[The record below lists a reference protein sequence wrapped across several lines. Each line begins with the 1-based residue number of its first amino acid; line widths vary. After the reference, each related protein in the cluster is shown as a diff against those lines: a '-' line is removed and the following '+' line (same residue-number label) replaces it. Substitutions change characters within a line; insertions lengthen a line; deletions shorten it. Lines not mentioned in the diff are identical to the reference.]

1 MRILS
6 CLALVAVF
14 AAPVHAAPVTP
25 ETPAPIDS
33 LFATDILQAELLAHL
48 DAGEYAQVLQ
58 KTAEHDGS
66 LDATSRGLRIA
77 AQVYSGDL
85 AAAESGLATFKPGQR
100 LPVPAAWAIAEAYL
114 AAGYPELAGYSTQLG
129 LMERFDSSHLLFL
142 MGRLQ
147 LQAGR
152 SREAARYLQAAAALP
167 AGAQESFDRDRL
179 RDTTA
184 NLLLTL
190 NQPAEALALFNA
202 DTTVPVS
209 PTTPVYAIASARNMA
224 SDGRFE
230 AADSAVATDIRGYTR
245 ELAVTRAQI
254 KILAGQ
260 PEAALALLDA
270 PTLGT
275 ADASILLTR
284 SLAHMAMSQP
294 EAAARALLPLGPAAT
309 LPPALQPGMAMIA
322 LGQGDV
328 DAVLAAM
335 QRAPLPLSELA
346 RLPALPDHL
355 QNTDLAAP
363 LALAYF
369 AFDQGYHRQSLELL
383 DQALQA
389 WPEHPLLLLLR
400 AENLRQMGHYTATA
414 AALED
419 ALHVLP
425 GSAALRLLLAT
436 AQEAGGDDEAA
447 LTSYRVIIEAHP
459 DFVLA
464 QLALTRLYT
473 ERGEHE
479 RAQGTCEWALNFKP
493 DSPALLAALAW
504 ALAEQGKAEESRAT
518 LRALQRVAGSSA
530 QATISHINGYLA
542 LQAGDLPAAAK
553 DLYSTLRLG
562 ALEPRLLQHL
572 ARLHEEMGHP
582 EAASNL
588 ARQTQL
594 LARHGAPR

>member
-1 MRILS
+1 MRLLS

-14 AAPVHAAPVTP
+14 AAPAHAALVTP
-25 ETPAPIDS
+25 ETPASIDS

-85 AAAESGLATFKPGQR
+85 AAAESGLAAFGPSQR

-129 LMERFDSSHLLFL
+129 LMAQFDSSHLLFL

-167 AGAQESFDRDRL
+167 AGAQENFDRDRL

-202 DTTVPVS
+202 DTTAPVPA
-209 PTTPVYAIASARNMA
+209 TTPVYAIASARSMA

-254 KILAGQ
+254 KVLAGQ

-294 EAAARALLPLGPAAT
+294 DAAAQALLPLGPAAT

-322 LGQGDV
+322 LGQGDI

-346 RLPALPDHL
+346 RLPALPEHL
-355 QNTDLAAP
+355 QNTELAAP

-369 AFDQGYHRQSLELL
+369 AFDQGYHRQSLELI
-383 DQALQA
+383 DQALQE
-389 WPEHPLLLLLR
+389 WPKHPLLLLLR
-400 AENLRQMGHYTATA
+400 AENLRQMSNYTATA

-419 ALHVLP
+419 ALQVLP

-447 LTSYRVIIEAHP
+447 LTSYRAIIEAHP

-542 LQAGDLPAAAK
+542 LQAGDLQAAAK
-553 DLYSTLRLG
+553 GLYSTLRQG
-562 ALEPRLLQHL
+562 AVEPRLLQHL

-582 EAASNL
+582 QAANNL
-588 ARQTQL
+588 ARQTKL